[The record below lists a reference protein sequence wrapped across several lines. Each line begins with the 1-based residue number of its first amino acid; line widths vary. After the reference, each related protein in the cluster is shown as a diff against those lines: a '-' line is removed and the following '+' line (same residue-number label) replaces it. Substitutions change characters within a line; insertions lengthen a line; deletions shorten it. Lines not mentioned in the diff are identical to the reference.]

1 MGNNLNCLNR
11 NENID
16 KILSRKYEISS
27 NDYFNNKNIY
37 NNKNNFYLEFNNNK
51 SNYFNDSDYNILNK
65 SRESKPYICNMKDL
79 NRTQIMKIRKIIE
92 NFNQNGKP
100 RPSDDFN
107 SNNWTNFYQKNS
119 NFFLNDNNKTEVCHN
134 QLVIYNPNNINKITI
149 YQGDLNREGKRQGI
163 GKYTTPFYVLIGMW
177 KNDKFTGW
185 GRESRCNGDVFEGR
199 FINGI
204 INGKG
209 IFIDKNKNKY
219 IGDFINMKRWG
230 KGKWSTNNI
239 IYEGE
244 FYNNKIHGKG
254 KIKFIK
260 SGIEYIGT
268 FKNDQ
273 IDGYGTFKWVNGD
286 IYEGEVKN
294 GKMDGKGKYKY
305 SNGKTISGLF
315 NNGIIKEIKSNFST
329 EKIEGKKASINN
341 LNYGKPFLKNRE
353 DKFTFDDRKA
363 YMKNNMINNV
373 NKRNKIGLY
382 KNIPEKNF
390 AIEININNNKEKFNS
405 LKTINNKGNYNINIY
420 NKNNFTKKN
429 PYEPIQQIPEYKINN
444 SEKTSD
450 FKFIKNENNVE
461 DNLKINELII
471 LNDSKENDKLDY
483 EKISTIYDRILLE
496 EIKNMKIEGFETI
509 SNDINNNANYNVFN
523 EENNSIQ
530 EFIDHQNKIK
540 MEDLMTNNKSNL
552 TNRDIKREENIQD
565 KVQIQKNEPNPN
577 ILLSTYRNFGFG
589 DNN

>member
-11 NENID
+11 NENMDI
-16 KILSRKYEISS
+16 ILNRKYEISS
-27 NDYFNNKNIY
+27 NDFFRIHNNY
-37 NNKNNFYLEFNNNK
+37 NNKNNSYLKFNNNN
-51 SNYFNDSDYNILNK
+51 SNYFNGSIYNISNK
-65 SRESKPYICNMKDL
+65 SRDSEPYICNMKDL

-92 NFNQNGKP
+92 YFNQNGKP
-100 RPSDDFN
+100 RPSDDFD
-107 SNNWTNFYQKNS
+107 SNNWTNFYKKN
-119 NFFLNDNNKTEVCHN
+119 NYFFSNDNNITKVIHN
-134 QLVIYNPNNINKITI
+134 QLVIYHKNNINKITI
-149 YQGDLNREGKRQGI
+149 YQGDLNREGQRHGI

-185 GRESRCNGDVFEGR
+185 GRESRYNGDVFEGR

-209 IFIDKNKNKY
+209 IFIDINKNKY

-254 KIKFIK
+254 IIKFIK

-294 GKMDGKGKYKY
+294 GKMHGIGKYKY
-305 SNGKTISGLF
+305 NNGKTINGLF
-315 NNGIIKEIKSNFST
+315 NNGVIKEIKPNFSN
-329 EKIEGKKASINN
+329 EKREGKKDSINN
-341 LNYGKPFLKNRE
+341 LNYGKPFLKNRV
-353 DKFTFDDRKA
+353 DKFTFDDRKN
-363 YMKNNMINNV
+363 YMKNNMINNA

-382 KNIPEKNF
+382 KNIPEKNLGK
-390 AIEININNNKEKFNS
+390 EINFKNNKEKFNS
-405 LKTINNKGNYNINIY
+405 LKTINDNKNNNINIY
-420 NKNNFTKKN
+420 NIDNFTKKN
-429 PYEPIQQIPEYKINN
+429 KYEPIQKIPEYKINN
-444 SEKTSD
+444 SGKTSD
-450 FKFIKNENNVE
+450 FKFIKNENNIE
-461 DNLKINELII
+461 DNMKINELII
-471 LNDSKENDKLDY
+471 LNDSKENNRLDY
-483 EKISTIYDRILLE
+483 EKISAIYDKILLE

-509 SNDINNNANYNVFN
+509 NNDINNNTNYNVFN
-523 EENNSIQ
+523 EEKNSIQ

-540 MEDLMTNNKSNL
+540 MEDLMTNNKKNL
-552 TNRDIKREENIQD
+552 TYGDIKREENIQD
-565 KVQIQKNEPNPN
+565 KEQIQKKEPNPN